1 PTGRRVSEIRTALA
15 RSRRRP
21 GTRADRQK
29 ASTARISSPWVRWQ
43 DRPSSHSARAAQVQC
58 QSLATAKNGRTR
70 IVGAGMVLKWEQ
82 CPPSDL
88 VTLRTRRLLY
98 LFLTGAWVA
107 TARRPTRVFLNP
119 IRAVSAGRIL
129 AERPGIHRHTIRRRQ
144 IHVPTVHATQPRV
157 LFAGAVAVGMRGL
170 HQMWGTMMLRAMCRA
185 PRSRLFP
192 PGYKQSVMLLTSC
205 LESVPPDQ
213 HAA

>member
-1 PTGRRVSEIRTALA
+1 EPVGPLAGSTQLAFCPGRSSAMSEPGDCKERTHPD
-15 RSRRRP
+15 RRR
-21 GTRADRQK
+21 G
-29 ASTARISSPWVRWQ
+29 
-43 DRPSSHSARAAQVQC
+43 
-58 QSLATAKNGRTR
+58 NG
-70 IVGAGMVLKWEQ
+70 IKWEQ

-107 TARRPTRVFLNP
+107 TARRPTRFFLNP

-185 PRSRLFP
+185 
-192 PGYKQSVMLLTSC
+192 
-205 LESVPPDQ
+205 
-213 HAA
+213 